1 MTTENSQAKCLAYT
15 FTAFILWGL
24 FPIYFKWVDQVGAY
38 EIMAHRV
45 LWSLVFMVLFMT
57 AFRKRILLG
66 TIFTTPKLFWPLV
79 ASSLLIAVNWGLY
92 VWAVVTEQVLAT
104 SLGYFINPL
113 VSVILGVIF
122 LSETLNRRQIIAVLL
137 VLIAIA
143 NMIWTVGELPW
154 ISLTLAISFGLYGL
168 IRKQVEIDS
177 FNGLLFE
184 VLFIFP
190 AALLYLVFLGYEGA
204 LSFATVSIDLDM
216 LLLLSGILTI
226 LPLVFFAAG
235 VKGINLSTVG
245 FVQYVA
251 PSLSFVLAVYVFNEP
266 FSLEKLISFVLI
278 WAALALISFDAWKRL
293 RVNAKR

>member
-1 MTTENSQAKCLAYT
+1 MTTENSQLKYLVYT
-15 FTAFILWGL
+15 FTAFIMWGL
-24 FPIYFKWVDQVGAY
+24 FPIYFKWVDQVDAY

-45 LWSLVFMVLFMT
+45 LWSLVFMLIFMI

-66 TIFTTPKLFWPLV
+66 KIFTTPALFWPLV

-122 LSETLNRRQIIAVLL
+122 LSETLNRRQMVAVML
-137 VLIAIA
+137 VVIAIA
-143 NMIWTVGELPW
+143 NMVWTVGELPW

-168 IRKQVEIDS
+168 IRKQVDIDS

-190 AALLYLVFLGYEGA
+190 VAIIYLVYLGMNGE
-204 LSFATVSIDLDM
+204 LSFTTMGMSMDI

-226 LPLVFFAAG
+226 MPLVFFAAG

-245 FVQYVA
+245 FIQYIA
-251 PSLSFVLAVYVFNEP
+251 PSLSFMLAVFVFNEP
-266 FSLEKLISFVLI
+266 FSVEKLISFVLI
-278 WAALALISFDAWKRL
+278 WTALALISFDAWR
-293 RVNAKR
+293 RHRTSVAR

>member
-1 MTTENSQAKCLAYT
+1 MTTENSQGKYLAYT
-15 FTAFILWGL
+15 FAAFIMWGL

-45 LWSLVFMVLFMT
+45 VWSLVFMVLFMA

-122 LSETLNRRQIIAVLL
+122 LSETLNRRQILAVLL
-137 VLIAIA
+137 VVIAIA

-190 AALLYLVFLGYEGA
+190 AALLYLVFLGHEGE
-204 LSFATVSIDLDM
+204 LSFATVSIGLDM

-245 FVQYVA
+245 FIQYVA

-266 FSLEKLISFVLI
+266 FSVEKLISFVLI
-278 WAALALISFDAWKRL
+278 WMALALISFDAWKRL